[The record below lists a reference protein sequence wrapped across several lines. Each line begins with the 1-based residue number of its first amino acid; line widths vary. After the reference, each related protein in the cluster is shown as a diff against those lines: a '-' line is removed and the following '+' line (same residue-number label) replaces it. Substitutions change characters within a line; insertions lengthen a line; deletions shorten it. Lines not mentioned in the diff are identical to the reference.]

1 MTTPLIGPDSSAATA
16 TAAADNRLLPM
27 DRLLQEQLERARRR
41 RSARDEMQSDQRS
54 AAEKIRAWERLHAL
68 QLPRDPNHIVLRVV
82 SRCTGLRMEAV
93 LEEQRLRAG
102 RRADSATQ
110 AKSTT

>member
-1 MTTPLIGPDSSAATA
+1 MTTPLIGPDSSAANA
-16 TAAADNRLLPM
+16 VAAGNRSLPM
-27 DRLLQEQLERARRR
+27 DRLLLEELERARRR

-68 QLPRDPNHIVLRVV
+68 QLPCDPNHIVLRVV

-102 RRADSATQ
+102 RRADSSTQ